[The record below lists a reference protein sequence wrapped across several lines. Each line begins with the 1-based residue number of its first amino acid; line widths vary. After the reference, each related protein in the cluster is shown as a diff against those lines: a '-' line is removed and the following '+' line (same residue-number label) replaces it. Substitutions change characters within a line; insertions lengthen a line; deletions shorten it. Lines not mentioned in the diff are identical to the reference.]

1 MTFDVFIIG
10 GGQAGI
16 PLAWALAKKG
26 WQVALAE
33 RKFLGGSCVN
43 FGCTP
48 TKAAIASARV
58 AHLARRGAEFG
69 LKIPDVT
76 VDFPAVIER
85 ARGIALESRHSH
97 ESALQNSEN
106 PRWLRGH
113 ARLEGPNRVRVGDEI
128 FETKQIVLNTG
139 NRSTIP
145 PIPGLQD
152 CIHAGNWLDHDRLPE
167 RLRILGGGVIGI
179 EMAQFYRRMGS
190 AVSVWEEGPRILSH
204 EDEDISTSLQGF
216 LEKEG
221 IEFHLNSKVESIPAG
236 EQVFVATGR
245 TPNTGDLGLETA
257 GVECD
262 PHGIVK
268 VDRRLSTNVPGI
280 WVAGDIRGGPMFTHT
295 AWDDY
300 RILLS
305 QMAGDKSRTTDRI
318 VPYAVFTD
326 PELGRVGLTETEA
339 KEQGRKFRVQRF
351 ELKKN
356 GKARELGETNG
367 FIKVLT
373 DEASGQIIG
382 TALLCSD
389 AGELVHMYI
398 DLMNA
403 AAPAS
408 VIRNAVHIHPTLAE
422 AVQSAVTV

>member
-1 MTFDVFIIG
+1 MTFDVVIIG

-26 WQVALAE
+26 WRVALAE
-33 RKFLGGSCVN
+33 RKYLGGSCIN

-69 LKIPDVT
+69 LKIPEVT
-76 VDFPAVIER
+76 VDFPAVIRR
-85 ARGIALESRHSH
+85 AREVALESRHSQ
-97 ESALQNSEN
+97 ESALEKSEN

-113 ARLEGPNRVRVGDEI
+113 ARLEGPNRVRVAGET

-145 PIPGLQD
+145 PIPGLKD
-152 CIHAGNWLDHDRLPE
+152 CIHAGNWLEHDRLPE
-167 RLRILGGGVIGI
+167 RLKVIGGGYIGM

-190 AVSVWEEGPRILSH
+190 AVSVWHRGPRILKS
-204 EDEDISTSLQGF
+204 EDDDVSAALQGL

-221 IEFHLNSKVESIPAG
+221 IEFHLNSKIDSVEPG

-262 PHGIVK
+262 GEGIVK
-268 VDRRLSTNVPGI
+268 VDRRLATNVPGI
-280 WVAGDIRGGPMFTHT
+280 WAAGDIRGGPMFTHT

-305 QMAGDKSRTTDRI
+305 QMAGDQSRTTDRI

-326 PELGRVGLTETEA
+326 PELGRVGLTEREA
-339 KEQGRKFRVQRF
+339 KQPFRVQRF
-351 ELKKN
+351 ELKRN
-356 GKARELGETNG
+356 GKARELSEPEG

-373 DEASGQIIG
+373 DEGTGQIIG
-382 TALLCSD
+382 AALLCNEAS
-389 AGELVHMYI
+389 ELVHMYV

-403 AAPAS
+403 GAPAA
-408 VIRNAVHIHPTLAE
+408 VIRNAIHIHPTLAE
-422 AVQSAVTV
+422 AVQSAVTG

>member
-1 MTFDVFIIG
+1 MTFDVVIIG

-33 RKFLGGSCVN
+33 RKYLGGSCIN

-69 LKIPDVT
+69 LKIPEVA
-76 VDFPAVIER
+76 VDFPAVIRR
-85 ARGIALESRHSH
+85 AREVALESRHSQ
-97 ESALQNSEN
+97 ESALEKSEN

-113 ARLEGPNRVRVGDEI
+113 ARLEGPNRVRIAGES

-145 PIPGLQD
+145 LIPGLNS
-152 CIHAGNWLDHDRLPE
+152 CIHAGNWLEHDSLPE
-167 RLRILGGGVIGI
+167 RLRVLGGGYIGM

-190 AVSVWEEGPRILSH
+190 AVSVWEEGPRILAH
-204 EDEDISTSLQGF
+204 EDDDVSATLQGL

-221 IEFHLNSKVESIPAG
+221 IEFHLNAKIDSIPAG

-262 PHGIVK
+262 SHGIVK
-268 VDRRLSTNVPGI
+268 VDRRLATNVPGI

-326 PELGRVGLTETEA
+326 PELGRVGLTEREA
-339 KEQGRKFRVQRF
+339 KQPFRVQRF
-351 ELKKN
+351 ELKRN
-356 GKARELGETNG
+356 GKARELSEPEG

-373 DEASGQIIG
+373 DESTGHIIG
-382 TALLCSD
+382 AALLCNEAS
-389 AGELVHMYI
+389 ELVHMYV

-403 AAPAS
+403 GAPAS
-408 VIRNAVHIHPTLAE
+408 VIRDAVHIHPTLAE
-422 AVQSAVTV
+422 AVQSAVTI